1 MHYLSS
7 RDAGWGHPYLRLVT
21 RNGRNRRNGKTALLR
36 ISRGVESATGR
47 SIAERHRPR
56 TQLDRGGLRLVPRLA
71 PGTSVHVGADWRTIA
86 GGIGGALTSQ
96 LDEGHPP
103 ACA

>member
-1 MHYLSS
+1 MHHLSS
-7 RDAGWGHPYLRLVT
+7 RDAGSGLSYLRLVE
-21 RNGRNRRNGKTALLR
+21 RNGRNRKTGLLR

-56 TQLDRGGLRLVPRLA
+56 TPLDRGGLRLVPRQS
-71 PGTSVHVGADWRTIA
+71 PETIDHVGADWRTIA

-96 LDEGHPP
+96 LDEEYPP